1 MSVNLIHADNIFMH
15 ATTIMG
21 KIMLFLKIILIQLR
35 QKCTHEWLYRHRHDA
50 YQASWS
56 RKSQIVMQMSQ
67 SLIFGHLELTS
78 YCETVDR

>member
-50 YQASWS
+50 YQAS
-56 RKSQIVMQMSQ
+56 
-67 SLIFGHLELTS
+67 LIFGHLELTS